1 LTSSINA
8 RLAGA
13 AFLIYIAAGIGSMAV
28 TAQFRPVLGT
38 LMSFCALTLGVT
50 LYAITRDVDRDLALM
65 AMLCRVLEAADK
77 DTEVYFAIASTLFC
91 ILLLRG
97 RIIPGLLAWLGL
109 LSSGGLVV
117 QLLAQQTLGLK
128 TDWSS
133 PLTWAIWFPLLIFE
147 LSFAAL
153 LLSNRARPAAAL
165 APRST

>member
-1 LTSSINA
+1 MTRATNA

-38 LMSFCALTLGVT
+38 LMSVCALALGVT
-50 LYAITRDVDRDLALM
+50 LYAITRDIDRDLALM
-65 AMLCRVLEAADK
+65 AMLCRVLEAANVNA
-77 DTEVYFAIASTLFC
+77 EIYFAIASTLFGV
-91 ILLLRG
+91 LLLRG

-133 PLTWAIWFPLLIFE
+133 PLTWAIWFPLLLFE

-153 LLSNRARPAAAL
+153 LLSNRARPTSVSV
-165 APRST
+165 PPST